1 MIVTAFIPARYASE
15 RLPGKPLKKIGNKP
29 MVQWTYEA
37 CNKHPN
43 INNTVVLTDD
53 KRIYQEVIGFGGNCM
68 MTSDQAENGTMRIA
82 EVIDDYK
89 TDIVLNIQGDEPG
102 LSQAKLTRLI
112 ENIILPENDIVTLA
126 AKILTPDILF
136 DYNKVKVVFTKNNRA
151 LYFSRQAIPSVRNQ
165 SYSKWI
171 NETDYHLHLGIYG
184 FKKHVFTKLVKLPVS
199 NLEQAEKLEQLR
211 WLQHGFS
218 IYIGIVNDIM
228 VEGIDTIED
237 LKKARKLY
245 LTHYGR

>member
-1 MIVTAFIPARYASE
+1 
-15 RLPGKPLKKIGNKP
+15 
-29 MVQWTYEA
+29 
-37 CNKHPN
+37 
-43 INNTVVLTDD
+43 
-53 KRIYQEVIGFGGNCM
+53 M